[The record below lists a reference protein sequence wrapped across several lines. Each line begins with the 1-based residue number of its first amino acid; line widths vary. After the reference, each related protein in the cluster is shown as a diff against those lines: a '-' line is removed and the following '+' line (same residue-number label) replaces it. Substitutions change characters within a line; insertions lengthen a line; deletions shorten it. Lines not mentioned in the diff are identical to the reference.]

1 MFGKWCVMIVALFM
15 SAAACESDVERKMFA
30 FEAGLAQA
38 AATELAAVSKETG
51 LTFPAGSRLLGVT
64 RERGMEYVLQA
75 KVEIPETRVDEFF
88 AAAPIKRRA
97 LTRRRGLFGPGDS
110 FYDPSQEVGVL
121 SGQAQVGGH
130 AINIG
135 VLNARDGMIPVLL
148 LFATM

>member
-1 MFGKWCVMIVALFM
+1 VFAKWFAIVAFVVGT
-15 SAAACESDVERKMFA
+15 AACEADVERKMFPS
-30 FEAGLAQA
+30 EAGLAQA
-38 AATELAAVSKETG
+38 AAIELAAVSKETG

-75 KVEIPETRVDEFF
+75 KVEIPERLVDEFF

-110 FYDPSQEVGVL
+110 FYDPSQEAGVL
-121 SGQAQVGGH
+121 SDQAQVGGH
-130 AINIG
+130 ALNVG
-135 VLNARDGMIPVLL
+135 VLDARDGVVPVLV